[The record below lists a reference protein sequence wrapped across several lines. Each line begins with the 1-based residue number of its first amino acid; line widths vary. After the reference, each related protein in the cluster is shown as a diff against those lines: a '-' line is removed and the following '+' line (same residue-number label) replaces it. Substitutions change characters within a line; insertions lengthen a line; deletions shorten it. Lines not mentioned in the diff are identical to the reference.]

1 MFYMFDTQPY
11 FTGEAVEQL
20 DCLNNGAEF
29 VLRTKK
35 LQKRFMDLV
44 KRWKSGYDICCVSET
59 SVKKREIIFTFI

>member
-1 MFYMFDTQPY
+1 MFDTQPY

-44 KRWKSGYDICCVSET
+44 KR
-59 SVKKREIIFTFI
+59 